1 MVYDIL
7 YVDVWAKFIP
17 QSTGFVFNESQVA
30 PWDGGRRGVWC
41 FRAQVERGEANNM
54 GSATSDCFREGFACQ
69 SRK

>member
-1 MVYDIL
+1 MVYNSL
-7 YVDVWAKFIP
+7 YVDVLAKCIP
-17 QSTGFVFNESQVA
+17 QSTRFFFNESQAA
-30 PWDGGRRGVWC
+30 PWDGGRRGVRC